1 MTCLLRFDFATLTVA
16 APDST
21 TSGKIGQCTTDYFQ
35 VESRVT
41 CHRSCVVEHVSC
53 HVSLS
58 ICSVQGINAKTG
70 TTQASGR
77 LTPKICGVNDGMHM

>member
-1 MTCLLRFDFATLTVA
+1 MPRFDFATLTVA

-35 VESRVT
+35 VESRGT
-41 CHRSCVVEHVSC
+41 CHRSRAMEHVSFY
-53 HVSLS
+53 